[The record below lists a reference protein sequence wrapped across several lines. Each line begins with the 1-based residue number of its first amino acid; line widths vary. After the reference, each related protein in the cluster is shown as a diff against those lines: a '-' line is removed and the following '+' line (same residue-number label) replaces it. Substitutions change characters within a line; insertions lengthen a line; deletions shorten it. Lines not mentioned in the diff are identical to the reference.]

1 MFSRTCMCSC
11 SGHLREKPLVALES
25 KQCNTVTEP
34 ELNMDWVETG
44 LAQAPKA
51 STSTPG
57 RRP

>member
-1 MFSRTCMCSC
+1 MCSC

-34 ELNMDWVETG
+34 ERNMDWVETG